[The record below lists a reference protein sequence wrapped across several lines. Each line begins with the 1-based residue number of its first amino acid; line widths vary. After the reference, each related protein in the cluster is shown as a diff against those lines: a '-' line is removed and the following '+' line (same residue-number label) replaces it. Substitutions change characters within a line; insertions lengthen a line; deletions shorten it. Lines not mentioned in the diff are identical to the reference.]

1 LALKGGD
8 MEKRDEELIH
18 RLMENDPILRKYW
31 EEHLLFEE
39 QLEAFNKRIYLTPEE
54 ELEKKRI
61 QKLKLA
67 GRDKIEEILSRYR

>member
-1 LALKGGD
+1 

-18 RLMENDPILRKYW
+18 HFKENDPILRKYW

-39 QLEAFNKRIYLTPEE
+39 QLETFNKRIYLTPKE
-54 ELEKKRI
+54 ELERKRI

-67 GRDKIEEILSRYR
+67 GRDKIEEILSKYR

>member
-1 LALKGGD
+1 

>member
-1 LALKGGD
+1 
-8 MEKRDEELIH
+8 MEKGDEELIH
-18 RLMENDPILRKYW
+18 RLVENDPILRKYW

-54 ELEKKRI
+54 GLERKRI

-67 GRDKIEEILSRYR
+67 GRDKMEEILSKYR